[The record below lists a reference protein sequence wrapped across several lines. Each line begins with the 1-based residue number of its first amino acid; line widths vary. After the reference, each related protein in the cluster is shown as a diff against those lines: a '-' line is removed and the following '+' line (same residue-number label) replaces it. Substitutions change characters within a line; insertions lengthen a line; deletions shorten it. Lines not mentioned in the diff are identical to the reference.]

1 MDLKFL
7 TSLALTGGDWVIY
20 LLLIC
25 SVVSV
30 AVIVERAI
38 LLRREE
44 DALAGLDTAFLGGMC
59 AEELADLEKTV
70 TRHPGA
76 ASRILLAGL
85 AQAKHGPAGVEDHLV
100 AATLAEKRGLERRLM
115 ILGTL
120 GNNAP
125 FIGLFG
131 TVLGV
136 IKSFHDLAQQG
147 SGPEVVMQGL
157 SEALV
162 ATAVGLFVA
171 IPCVVAYNYL
181 SGKTKDLLARTES
194 FGRILLA
201 HVRTQHAP
209 AAHKKA

>member
-1 MDLKFL
+1 MNLKFL
-7 TSLALTGGDWVIY
+7 TTLALTGGDWVIY
-20 LLLIC
+20 LLLLC
-25 SVVSV
+25 SVVAV
-30 AVIVERAI
+30 AVIVERVI

-44 DALAGLDTAFLGGMC
+44 AALAGLDAAFLGGMC
-59 AEELADLEKTV
+59 SEDLPELEKTV

-76 ASRILLAGL
+76 AARILLSGL

-125 FIGLFG
+125 FVGLFG

-136 IKSFHDLAQQG
+136 IKSFHDLAAMG

-171 IPCVVAYNYL
+171 IPCVVSYNYL
-181 SGKTKDLLARTES
+181 SGKAKDLLARTES

-201 HVRTQHAP
+201 QVRAQHGP
-209 AAHKKA
+209 VAHKKA

>member
-1 MDLKFL
+1 MNLKFL
-7 TSLALTGGDWVIY
+7 TTLALTGGDWVIY
-20 LLLIC
+20 LLLLA
-25 SVVSV
+25 SVAAV

-38 LLRREE
+38 LLRREDQE
-44 DALAGLDTAFLGGMC
+44 LQAFYGAMSRGG
-59 AEELADLEKTV
+59 DLPEIEKIV
-70 TRHPGA
+70 RRHPGA
-76 ASRILLAGL
+76 AARILQAGL
-85 AQAKHGPAGVEDHLV
+85 AQAQHGAAGVQDHLV
-100 AATLAEKRGLERRLM
+100 AATLGEKRMLEQRLM

-136 IKSFHDLAQQG
+136 IKAFHDLSQSG

-171 IPCVVAYNYL
+171 IPCVVGYNYF
-181 SGKTKDLLARTES
+181 STKVKDLLAQTES
-194 FGRILLA
+194 LSRILLA
-201 HVRTQHAP
+201 QVR
-209 AAHKKA
+209 AHHGSRK

>member
-1 MDLKFL
+1 MNLKFL
-7 TSLALTGGDWVIY
+7 TTLALTGGDWVIY
-20 LLLIC
+20 LLLLC
-25 SVVSV
+25 SVVAF

-44 DALAGLDTAFLGGMC
+44 GELAGLDSALLRGIGAGDMP
-59 AEELADLEKTV
+59 EIDKIV
-70 TRHPGA
+70 RRHPGA
-76 ASRILLAGL
+76 AARILQAGL
-85 AQAKHGPAGVEDHLV
+85 TQAQHGAAGVEDHLV
-100 AATLAEKRGLERRLM
+100 AATLLEKRFLEQRLL

-136 IKSFHDLAQQG
+136 IKAFHDLSQSG

-171 IPCVVAYNYL
+171 IPCVVSYNYL
-181 SGKTKDLLARTES
+181 SGKAKDLLAQTES
-194 FGRILLA
+194 LGRILLA
-201 HVRTQHAP
+201 QVRAQHAGR
-209 AAHKKA
+209 K